1 MKKFSNQLNHIIEL
15 YQSLDFSNEDDLL
28 SSIENKNTCE
38 NILAVIQSIL
48 DKEPNHP
55 EALLWRIRINNS
67 PFLNNISAIQD
78 DCTLI
83 LNASSDINGRLQAY
97 DWLIFIYL
105 EKLSLGDM
113 AIETLQDKLID
124 IGCIKDDR
132 SLQDHA
138 FGDTYYQL
146 ACLYQQK
153 ADPTTAIDYYLKSF
167 KHAPKITPRN
177 FDGGLLLLELERFD
191 QAEELLS
198 EHFEAAEP
206 IECKA
211 YAEKIEL
218 LFNQGKLNKHW
229 NLFNLFYPT
238 AFDIPTEFG
247 YKNRN
252 EFVAKYLPIIIKETQ
267 QNPTNAIA
275 WRMLSNHYYFC
286 DKNAK
291 KGFDNLTKYYQ
302 IVQQVKDLAIER
314 YYDTAENLNID
325 LRTID
330 FPIYPDGAICYHIL
344 TTYLEKG
351 NETQGTN
358 DHFSAQMYYETA
370 KKYGLAG
377 YLAFDAYFNSDKGL
391 SINNDAHTFA
401 MLCNNLGIVIKQVSW
416 YEHKSYLNE
425 QCKFAS
431 EIHWQGYQVS
441 PFWENLEN
449 GMEISWRNE
458 NAPDLE
464 KFSLE
469 VLSNFDYY
477 KDILEAEK
485 WYQVMFYLISAYS
498 QLEKYEQA
506 KETYEQTIQKFEQSG
521 DEHKTIV
528 SIVLDTA
535 IVYFNFLM
543 ARGLH
548 DQSISSV
555 SDLFSNPTYQKIQS
569 EKAAVFNYYFM
580 AHAHLGLND
589 KNEAQKYF
597 KQIIEKFA
605 NSQLSYIQDVVSDAK
620 SNLNIINA
628 GQNFDEI
635 IVSLYR
641 TEPERLFD
649 YPLKAKEQNAKYLK
663 QLLNLVTNHKMP
675 SSSAWVGKDMYI
687 GFELRE
693 KRTEGEEIYDSF
705 FYIHLKS
712 EDLGIRYELVEW
724 EDVESGFL
732 GLSKKIVQRSTF
744 YVAFYTAYN
753 SNASDTR
760 TEFEM
765 ASEHLQQKAQ
775 YLWKEWIN
783 KLHYY
788 PLSTKQVS

>member
-1 MKKFSNQLNHIIEL
+1 MKKFSNELNHIIEL
-15 YQSLDFSNEDDLL
+15 YNTLDFSNEDDLL

-38 NILAVIQSIL
+38 NILAIIQSIL
-48 DKEPNHP
+48 NKEPNHS
-55 EALLWRIRINNS
+55 EALLWRIRINNN
-67 PFLNNISAIQD
+67 PVFNNTSAIQD
-78 DCTLI
+78 DCSLI
-83 LNASSDINGRLQAY
+83 LNTSSDITGRLQAY

-105 EKLSLGDM
+105 EKLSLNDL
-113 AIETLQDKLID
+113 AIETLHDKLID
-124 IGCIKDDR
+124 IGCIKDNC

-146 ACLYQQK
+146 ASLYQEK
-153 ADPTTAIDYYLKSF
+153 GDETTAIDYYLKSF
-167 KHAPKITPRN
+167 KHAPKMISRN

-191 QAEELLS
+191 EAEQLLS
-198 EHFEAAEP
+198 EHFELAEP
-206 IECKA
+206 IECKD
-211 YAEKIEL
+211 YAEKIEI
-218 LFNQGKLNKHW
+218 LFNEGKLNKHW

-238 AFDIPTEFG
+238 AFDMPTEFG

-252 EFVAKYLPIIIKETQ
+252 EFVEKYLPFIIKETEK
-267 QNPTNAIA
+267 NPTNAIA
-275 WRMLSNHYYFC
+275 WRMLSNNYYFN

-291 KGFDNLTKYYQ
+291 KGFDNLTKYYE

-325 LRTID
+325 LRSID
-330 FPIYPDGAICYHIL
+330 FPIYPDGAICYHTL

-351 NETQGTN
+351 NEAQDKN

-377 YLAFDAYFNSDKGL
+377 YHAFDTYFNSDKGL
-391 SINNDAHTFA
+391 SINNDPHTFA

-416 YEHKSYLNE
+416 YQHKNYLNE
-425 QCKFAS
+425 ECKFAS
-431 EIHWQGYQVS
+431 DIHWQGYQIS

-458 NAPDLE
+458 NALNLQ
-464 KFSLE
+464 KFCLE

-477 KDILEAEK
+477 KNILEAEK
-485 WYQVMFYLISAYS
+485 WYQVMFYLITAYR

-506 KETYEQTIQKFEQSG
+506 KEIYEQTIQKFEESG

-543 ARGLH
+543 AMGLH
-548 DQSISSV
+548 DQSISYV
-555 SDLFSNPTYQKIQS
+555 SNLFSNPNYQKVQS
-569 EKAAVFNYYFM
+569 EKAEVFNYYFM

-589 KNEAQKYF
+589 KDEAQKYF
-597 KQIIEKFA
+597 KLITGKFA
-605 NSQLSYIQDVVSDAK
+605 NTQLSYIRDVVNDAK

-635 IVSLYR
+635 IVSLYE
-641 TEPERLFD
+641 TQPTRLFD
-649 YPLKAKEQNAKYLK
+649 YPLKAKEENAKYLK
-663 QLLNLVTNHKMP
+663 QLLNLVTNHEMP
-675 SSSAWVGKDMYI
+675 SSSAWVEKDMYI
-687 GFELRE
+687 GFEFRE
-693 KRTEGEEIYDSF
+693 KRTETEEIYDSF

-724 EDVESGFL
+724 KDVESGFL
-732 GLSKKIVQRSTF
+732 GLSKKVVERSTF
-744 YVAFYTAYN
+744 YVSFYTEYN
-753 SNASDTR
+753 LDASDTR

-783 KLHYY
+783 KLQHYEK
-788 PLSTKQVS
+788 SAK

>member
-1 MKKFSNQLNHIIEL
+1 MKKFSNELNHIIEL
-15 YQSLDFSNEDDLL
+15 YDTLDFSNEDDLL

-38 NILAVIQSIL
+38 NILEIIQTIL

-67 PFLNNISAIQD
+67 PVLNNISAIQD
-78 DCTLI
+78 DCSLI
-83 LNASSDINGRLQAY
+83 LNTSSDITGRLQAY

-105 EKLSLGDM
+105 EKLSLNDL

-124 IGCIKDDR
+124 IGCIKDNC

-146 ACLYQQK
+146 ACLYQEK
-153 ADPTTAIDYYLKSF
+153 GDETTAIDYYLKSF
-167 KHAPKITPRN
+167 KHAPKMASRN
-177 FDGGLLLLELERFD
+177 FDGGLLLLEVERFD
-191 QAEELLS
+191 EAEQLLS
-198 EHFEAAEP
+198 EHFELADP
-206 IECKA
+206 VQCKG

-218 LFNQGKLNKHW
+218 LFNEGKLKKHW

-238 AFDIPTEFG
+238 AFEIPTEFG
-247 YKNRN
+247 YKNRD
-252 EFVAKYLPIIIKETQ
+252 EFVAKYLPLIINETEK
-267 QNPTNAIA
+267 NPTNAIA
-275 WRMLSNHYYFC
+275 WRMLSNNYYFY

-291 KGFDNLTKYYQ
+291 KGFDNLTKYYE

-325 LRTID
+325 LRSID

-351 NETQGTN
+351 NEAQSTN

-370 KKYGLAG
+370 KKYGLTG
-377 YLAFDAYFNSDKGL
+377 YQAFDTYFNSDKGL
-391 SINNDAHTFA
+391 SINNDPHTFA

-416 YEHKSYLNE
+416 YQHKSYLNE
-425 QCKFAS
+425 ECKFAS
-431 EIHWQGYQVS
+431 DIHWQGYQIS

-458 NAPDLE
+458 SALNLE
-464 KFSLE
+464 KFCLE
-469 VLSNFDYY
+469 ALSNFDYY
-477 KDILEAEK
+477 KNILEAEK
-485 WYQVMFYLISAYS
+485 WYQMMFYLITAYC
-498 QLEKYEQA
+498 QLEQYEQA
-506 KETYEQTIQKFEQSG
+506 KEIYKQTIQKFEESG

-528 SIVLDTA
+528 SIILDTA

-543 ARGLH
+543 AKGLH
-548 DQSISSV
+548 DQSISYV
-555 SDLFSNPTYQKIQS
+555 STLFSNPVYQKVQS
-569 EKAAVFNYYFM
+569 EKAEVFNYYFM

-597 KQIIEKFA
+597 KLITEKFA
-605 NSQLSYIQDVVSDAK
+605 NTQLSYIRDVVNDAK

-635 IVSLYR
+635 IVLLYK
-641 TEPERLFD
+641 TEPARLFD
-649 YPLKAKEQNAKYLK
+649 YPLKAKEENAKYLK
-663 QLLNLVTNHKMP
+663 QLLNLVTNDKMP
-675 SSSAWVGKDMYI
+675 SSSAWVEKDMYI
-687 GFELRE
+687 GFEFRE
-693 KRTEGEEIYDSF
+693 RRTETEEIYDSF

-724 EDVESGFL
+724 KDVESGFL
-732 GLSKKIVQRSTF
+732 GLSKKIVERSTF
-744 YVAFYTAYN
+744 YVSFYTAYN
-753 SNASDTR
+753 SNVSDTR

-765 ASEHLQQKAQ
+765 ASEHQQQKAQ

-788 PLSTKQVS
+788 KVNTK